1 MANETIAPIQI
12 DKTFVGI
19 GTATPSQKLHV
30 KGNIQV
36 ETGTIIL
43 GNTGEAIQFTDSNV
57 LIKRVSSTIEIKGH
71 SGTSFTRNG
80 GTTMTL
86 SSGGNVGIGTTSPG
100 FVFHV
105 DYGAPAS
112 ADRNIAVFQAEDSRR
127 IGFVWDDSLSSL
139 GIATL
144 TSHKLTFNTGGVNPR
159 MTIDTA
165 GNVGIG
171 KSSGLGSKLDILG
184 STNASRIAVS
194 DGTGILTMGHWD
206 GNYVRLE
213 GGGRA
218 LGIFSYG
225 GNLVLGMSGT
235 PSLTINSSHNITTV
249 GNIYVADSKKI
260 LFGAGNDMQIHH
272 AAGDSKNYI
281 QSPSIGFQI

>member
-57 LIKRVSSTIEIKGH
+57 LIRRVSATIEIKGH
-71 SGTSFTRNG
+71 SGTSFTRSG

-144 TSHKLTFNTGGVNPR
+144 TSHKLAFHTGGNSNPR
-159 MTIDTA
+159 LTIDTA

-184 STNASRIAVS
+184 STNAARINVN
-194 DGTGILTMGHWD
+194 DGTGGLTMGHWD
-206 GNYVRLE
+206 GNYVR
-213 GGGRA
+213 
-218 LGIFSYG
+218 
-225 GNLVLGMSGT
+225 
-235 PSLTINSSHNITTV
+235 
-249 GNIYVADSKKI
+249 
-260 LFGAGNDMQIHH
+260 
-272 AAGDSKNYI
+272 
-281 QSPSIGFQI
+281 